1 MILITVWYYIFPFFM
16 IKQFLKNILAILTSV
31 KAQEEG
37 KSNPEPQQ
45 PVPAVPVKV
54 CIFGV
59 IVI

>member
-1 MILITVWYYIFPFFM
+1 M